1 MDIDLKIKYRNEFL
15 YLIVILAV
23 SVVILFSLSGCGEIN
38 DGIQS
43 IFIKGNMDSYLND
56 KYNQNFY
63 ATGE

>member
-1 MDIDLKIKYRNEFL
+1 MNFDLKIKYRNILL

-43 IFIKGNMDSYLND
+43 IFIKGNMNSYLKD
-56 KYNQNFY
+56 KYNQDFH

>member
-1 MDIDLKIKYRNEFL
+1 MNLDLKIKYSNKL
-15 YLIVILAV
+15 LCLIVILAV